1 MLVQGLLPALL
12 LCTSLPVWAASAVT
26 LTKSWTSTVS
36 NLQIGA
42 APVVGDTLVF
52 VGTAAG
58 DFKAIDKASG
68 KVVWSQPV
76 KVTSLDAPDPPK
88 CVLPLGVS
96 SRAVLWRGNVYVA
109 GADASVYAFNQS
121 TGEKLW
127 SRDLS
132 QSMAGAYIWA
142 NLLLVGDALYVG
154 IGSAPGQEAVAG
166 TLVRI
171 DLSDSSNV
179 QTIRFMQ
186 GGEGA
191 EVRLDPLYDA
201 SSQSIFVATGPGMQD
216 PDNGLWGN
224 SLLALDPLTLAI
236 KASYLLPAL
245 RPDAVWSG
253 APTLFSDLNGTT
265 FVTASTKSGD
275 LHVLAAADLSEAWT
289 LPIAIGCVCAHC
301 GCGSISTPAF
311 DSAILY
317 IGSGTVNVDFDDKGT
332 VFALDPNAGSLLWAV
347 TLPGVV
353 FGPVSVYNDAVVV
366 STTQGMVLLDRG
378 AGTVLRS
385 LKDSGLGEVTLNKG
399 SLYSVDAYGALIS
412 WRLTP

>member
-1 MLVQGLLPALL
+1 MLAQR
-12 LCTSLPVWAASAVT
+12 LCTLFLCISLPVWAASTVT
-26 LTKSWTSTVS
+26 LTKSWTATVS
-36 NLQIGA
+36 SLQITA
-42 APVVGDTLVF
+42 APVVGDGLVF
-52 VGTAAG
+52 VGTASG
-58 DFKAIDKASG
+58 EFKAIDKDSG

-76 KVTSLDAPDPPK
+76 KVSPLDQPDPPK
-88 CVLPLGVS
+88 CVDPLGVS

-109 GADASVYAFNQS
+109 GADASLYAFNQS

-142 NLLLVGDALYVG
+142 NLLLVGDALYAG
-154 IGSAPGQEAVAG
+154 IGSAPGREAVAG

-171 DLSDSSNV
+171 DLNDPSNV
-179 QTIRFMQ
+179 QTVSFMQ

-191 EVRLDPLYDA
+191 GVRLDPLYDA

-216 PDNGLWGN
+216 PDNSLWGN
-224 SLLALDPLTLAI
+224 ALLALDPLTLAI

-253 APTLFSDLNGTT
+253 APMLFSDSSGNT

-275 LHVLAAADLSEAWT
+275 LHVLATADLSEAWT
-289 LPIAIGCVCAHC
+289 LPIAIGCICAHC

-311 DSAILY
+311 DSGILY

-332 VFALDPNAGSLLWAV
+332 VFAWDTNAGSLLWAV

-353 FGPVSVYNDAVVV
+353 FGPVSVYKDAVVV
-366 STTQGMVLLDRG
+366 STTQGMVLLDRD

-385 LKDSGLGEVTLNKG
+385 LKDSGLGEVTLGGG
-399 SLYSVDAYGALIS
+399 SLYSTDPYGALIS

>member
-1 MLVQGLLPALL
+1 MLVQGLLPALV
-12 LCTSLPVWAASAVT
+12 LCTSLPALAASALT
-26 LTKSWTSTVS
+26 LTKSWTTTVS
-36 NLQIGA
+36 NLQIA
-42 APVVGDTLVF
+42 APPVVGDTLVF
-52 VGTAAG
+52 VGTANG
-58 DFKAIDKASG
+58 EFKAINKASG

-76 KVTSLDAPDPPK
+76 KVSPLDQPDPPK
-88 CVLPLGVS
+88 CLDPLGVS
-96 SRAVLWRGNVYVA
+96 SRAVLWRRNVYVA
-109 GADASVYAFNQS
+109 GADASVYAFNQN

-132 QSMAGAYIWA
+132 PSTTGAYIWA
-142 NLLLVGDALYVG
+142 NLLLVGDALYAG
-154 IGSAPGQEAVAG
+154 IGSATGQEGVAG

-171 DLSDSSNV
+171 DLNDSSNV
-179 QTIRFMQ
+179 QTVSFMQ
-186 GGEGA
+186 GGGGA

-201 SSQSIFVATGPGMQD
+201 SSQSVFVTTGPGEQD
-216 PDNGLWGN
+216 PDNGRWGN
-224 SLLALDPLTLAI
+224 ALLALDPLTLAI
-236 KASYLLPAL
+236 KASYLLPPL

-253 APTLFSDLNGTT
+253 APMLFSDSNGTM
-265 FVTASTKSGD
+265 FVTASTKSGE

-311 DSAILY
+311 DSGILY
-317 IGSGTVNVDFDDKGT
+317 IGSGSVNVDFDDKGT
-332 VFALDPNAGSLLWAV
+332 VFAWDPNAGSLLWAV

-353 FGPVSVYNDAVVV
+353 LGPVSVYNDAVVV

-385 LKDSGLGEVTLNKG
+385 LKDSGLGEVTMGGG
-399 SLYSVDAYGALIS
+399 SLYSVDPYGALIS